1 MMDDKHTFNQSR
13 YPYPRQRVFGLFLI
27 GVGMT
32 MVLATICGT
41 SQCPN
46 AWIFILGYTASMVGI
61 MFNKKIR
68 ERFAIGESTPLQKM
82 ASDFSMILIAVAS
95 IAIGMSLSGTG
106 NYRMIWLLILL
117 AVGIHFIPFTVVH
130 GKLSLLLAI
139 LLMMNACA
147 GLYFSHTSF
156 VLFGM
161 VDAGIKLLI
170 GLMLFNF
177 SPKCNA
183 VREVSCSVITTE

>member
-1 MMDDKHTFNQSR
+1 MMDERNTLNQSR

-27 GVGMT
+27 GVGIT
-32 MVLATICGT
+32 MALATICGT
-41 SQCPN
+41 NQCPN

-68 ERFAIGESTPLQKM
+68 EHFAIGESTPLQKK
-82 ASDFSMILIAVAS
+82 ASNFSMILIAVVTP
-95 IAIGMSLSGTG
+95 IIGMSLSGTG

-130 GKLSLLLAI
+130 GKLSLLLAV
-139 LLMMNACA
+139 LLIINSCA

-156 VLFGM
+156 VVFGI

-170 GLMLFNF
+170 GIILFQF
-177 SPKCNA
+177 SPKCNDF
-183 VREVSCSVITTE
+183 REVAC